1 VQSLHRGRDRQCKT
15 NSIDRAPSELVRNAP
30 ALTVSA
36 QLQHCSSWNPA
47 AAVSLC
53 HPCEYFFKQSVRSYV
68 EKAKCSLWINS
79 AVIEV
84 LPLQP
89 VALQELCSGHHS
101 EPQP

>member
-1 VQSLHRGRDRQCKT
+1 
-15 NSIDRAPSELVRNAP
+15 
-30 ALTVSA
+30 
-36 QLQHCSSWNPA
+36 
-47 AAVSLC
+47 
-53 HPCEYFFKQSVRSYV
+53 V

-89 VALQELCSGHHS
+89 VALQEFGSGHHS